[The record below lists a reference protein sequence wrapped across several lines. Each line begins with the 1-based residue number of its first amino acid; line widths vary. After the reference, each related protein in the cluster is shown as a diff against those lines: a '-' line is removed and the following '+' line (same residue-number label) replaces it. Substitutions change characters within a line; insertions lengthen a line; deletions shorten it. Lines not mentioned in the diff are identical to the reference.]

1 MVDEI
6 IAALVRQIQTQL
18 VHIERVGPPAVQ
30 AFLESLRP
38 KASATENLAAMPNE
52 SHPQAQCSIAS
63 GFFQFL
69 GDGVCCLLDGLGC
82 FGLIGHSRLR
92 SVLVYHIN
100 WRLFSGLGR
109 CAALPSGCGSVGGN
123 QLVGFVHVISEIVNC
138 EEPAHQHQDARS
150 GASCHIHD
158 LCEIGAFADPLHRI
172 PTRQQTTPH
181 EASSLAAGY

>member
-1 MVDEI
+1 MVDEV

-52 SHPQAQCSIAS
+52 SRPQAQCSIAS

-109 CAALPSGCGSVGGN
+109 CAALPSGCGSVGGP
-123 QLVGFVHVISEIVNC
+123 I
-138 EEPAHQHQDARS
+138 
-150 GASCHIHD
+150 
-158 LCEIGAFADPLHRI
+158 AFAQNRDSRHFRFVFRWNCFSLPQI
-172 PTRQQTTPH
+172 KPH
-181 EASSLAAGY
+181 SH

>member
-1 MVDEI
+1 MVDEV

-92 SVLVYHIN
+92 K
-100 WRLFSGLGR
+100 RLGLPYQLAIIQRAWPLR
-109 CAALPSGCGSVGGN
+109 CAPFGLRLRRRAHSFCSKPRFAPFPFRFSVELL
-123 QLVGFVHVISEIVNC
+123 LV
-138 EEPAHQHQDARS
+138 ATD
-150 GASCHIHD
+150 
-158 LCEIGAFADPLHRI
+158 
-172 PTRQQTTPH
+172 
-181 EASSLAAGY
+181 

>member
-63 GFFQFL
+63 GFFQFF
-69 GDGVCCLLDGLGC
+69 GDGVCWLFDGLGC
-82 FGLIGHSRLR
+82 LGLFWILQLMTVVCSDIICCLLCRL
-92 SVLVYHIN
+92 
-100 WRLFSGLGR
+100 
-109 CAALPSGCGSVGGN
+109 
-123 QLVGFVHVISEIVNC
+123 
-138 EEPAHQHQDARS
+138 
-150 GASCHIHD
+150 
-158 LCEIGAFADPLHRI
+158 
-172 PTRQQTTPH
+172 
-181 EASSLAAGY
+181 

>member
-1 MVDEI
+1 
-6 IAALVRQIQTQL
+6 
-18 VHIERVGPPAVQ
+18 
-30 AFLESLRP
+30 LRP

-158 LCEIGAFADPLHRI
+158 LLIAVGRLQLVPGESASELQLAGVRVAVERLPCAPL
-172 PTRQQTTPH
+172 
-181 EASSLAAGY
+181 